1 MGGTRAIIE
10 RVFFSI
16 LGGLIVTGIKNVIAG
31 FIALPGL
38 YIVADK
44 TVILGPP
51 HASFVLT
58 VVATY
63 TLLSSVITGF
73 VIWNRDLGKIC
84 KDLRFM
90 SHVSEFASNGF
101 ASFQYVDRGNVHCM
115 KISLQNHGSK
125 EKSEAFT
132 TFGDCGIIFYKAL
145 RRFHMF
151 RAQIPLTRGLR
162 VSDKR
167 RLKLEI
173 MGAEG
178 GEKIGFGMKDME
190 GHEQKREFER
200 FLPEGI
206 KKMVWQEVDIDIES
220 EFVLVTRGMN
230 VDSGKYLENF
240 SIFTNDNL
248 AGNKKIVIYVRNI
261 RFEE

>member
-1 MGGTRAIIE
+1 
-10 RVFFSI
+10 
-16 LGGLIVTGIKNVIAG
+16 
-31 FIALPGL
+31 
-38 YIVADK
+38 
-44 TVILGPP
+44 
-51 HASFVLT
+51 
-58 VVATY
+58 
-63 TLLSSVITGF
+63 
-73 VIWNRDLGKIC
+73 
-84 KDLRFM
+84 
-90 SHVSEFASNGF
+90 
-101 ASFQYVDRGNVHCM
+101 
-115 KISLQNHGSK
+115 
-125 EKSEAFT
+125 
-132 TFGDCGIIFYKAL
+132 
-145 RRFHMF
+145 MF